1 MSQTLQDDMGACGRE
16 RVVVFGVGE
25 VSPNWGNR
33 NRHWEGGGE
42 GAFSIQRGGHSGWG
56 SGLGKSRGGGRG

>member
-1 MSQTLQDDMGACGRE
+1 M
-16 RVVVFGVGE
+16 VFGVGE

-42 GAFSIQRGGHSGWG
+42 GAFSVQRGGHSGWG